1 MIYDDIMLY
10 KFPRSFRL
18 VSIQTEY
25 FQIDRGGQPSGHER
39 LTSPTY
45 ERSAYPK
52 GAMLFHLFGGGMCG
66 VWLIWYTFLVAI
78 IP

>member
-18 VSIQTEY
+18 GAIQTEY

-45 ERSAYPK
+45 ERGAYPK
-52 GAMLFHLFGGGMCG
+52 GAMLFHLFGGGMCVSYG
-66 VWLIWYTFLVAI
+66 WSD
-78 IP
+78 IPF